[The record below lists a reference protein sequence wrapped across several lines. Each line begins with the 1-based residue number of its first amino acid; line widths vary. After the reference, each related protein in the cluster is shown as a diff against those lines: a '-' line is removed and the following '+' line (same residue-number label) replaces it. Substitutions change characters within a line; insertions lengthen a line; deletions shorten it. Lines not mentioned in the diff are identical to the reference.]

1 MPRRRSASA
10 VRAAVALPALLAL
23 VLAAAAGARAGGGR
37 PEKSAFWLEREADYR
52 ASARGPF
59 TAIHAAYLGYRGEE
73 NLYVVDGRLVPEPE
87 GRGDGLRVNFA
98 RPGFLIG
105 PVEAKGF
112 DPGVMFDP
120 ERGEDVYV
128 RDSWFV
134 GKHAGDSVNV
144 RVGRLL
150 VSLDMQDERTGRVLV
165 YDPDLLESFPGFDAF
180 REEDR
185 YRVTA
190 TVTPGD
196 GGELDLGTSR
206 GLGKRFVRAAV
217 LSFRI
222 GKTECT
228 LTGFRSADDGE
239 EDDGNASLFVPFR
252 DGTSGKE
259 TYGVGRYLG
268 VTPDGDT
275 AVIDF
280 NHATNPW
287 CAYSPWYNCVLPPP
301 ENELP
306 VEIRAGEK
314 APAGH

>member
-1 MPRRRSASA
+1 MPVRRRVALA
-10 VRAAVALPALLAL
+10 VRVALPLLA
-23 VLAAAAGARAGGGR
+23 LAAAAPAARAGGGR

-73 NLYVVDGRLVPEPE
+73 NLYVVDGRLVPEPS

-112 DPGVMFDP
+112 DPGTMFDP
-120 ERGEDVYV
+120 ARGEDVYV

-150 VSLDMQDERTGRVLV
+150 VSLDMQDERIGRVLV
-165 YDPDLLESFPGFDAF
+165 YDPDLLESFHGFDTF

-196 GGELDLGTSR
+196 GEELDLGTSR
-206 GLGKRFVRAAV
+206 GLSKRFVRAAV

-228 LTGFRSADDGE
+228 LTGFRSADDE
-239 EDDGNASLFVPFR
+239 EDASLFVPFR
-252 DGTSGKE
+252 DGTSGRE
-259 TYGVGRYLG
+259 TYGVGRYLS

-275 AVIDF
+275 VVIDF
-280 NHATNPW
+280 NRATNPW

-306 VEIRAGEK
+306 VEIRAGER
-314 APAGH
+314 APAFH